1 MQVDGQ
7 QLNNHEK
14 GRFNNPEFVAEVV
27 ELSMSSEQSQIKQEE
42 EITGKEINQSEEAP
56 IESEIDAETQA
67 QADCEDSDES
77 IEQQLEKAQA
87 TLKDY
92 WDQIMR
98 LKAEMENNRK
108 RAGRDVENAH
118 KYALR
123 NFAESLLPILD
134 SMEMGQQ
141 AAEAE
146 NASLAS
152 IIEGT
157 QLTMSMFV
165 QVLEKHGL
173 RQIDPVGELF
183 DPEQHQAISMVEDKK
198 AKSNTV
204 ISVMQ
209 KGFVL
214 NDRLVR
220 PAMVVVAK

>member
-1 MQVDGQ
+1 
-7 QLNNHEK
+7 
-14 GRFNNPEFVAEVV
+14 
-27 ELSMSSEQSQIKQEE
+27 MSSEQHQIEE
-42 EITGKEINQSEEAP
+42 SEESVSKEMD
-56 IESEIDAETQA
+56 ISDEESLDSGAEMKDGADIDNQAEEA
-67 QADCEDSDES
+67 GES

-87 TLKDY
+87 TIKEY

-108 RAGRDVENAH
+108 RASRDIENAH

-123 NFAESLLPILD
+123 NFTESLLPIVD

-141 AAEAE
+141 AAEAD
-146 NASLAS
+146 NANLSS
-152 IIEGT
+152 IVEGT

-173 RQIDPVGELF
+173 KQIDPVGEPF
-183 DPEQHQAISMVEDKK
+183 DPEQHQAISMVEDDK
-198 AKSNTV
+198 AEHNVV
-204 ISVMQ
+204 IKVMQ
-209 KGFVL
+209 KGFLL

>member
-1 MQVDGQ
+1 
-7 QLNNHEK
+7 
-14 GRFNNPEFVAEVV
+14 
-27 ELSMSSEQSQIKQEE
+27 MSSEPHQIKDNEEEVGSEISQIEDDSLNA
-42 EITGKEINQSEEAP
+42 GN
-56 IESEIDAETQA
+56 DAEA
-67 QADCEDSDES
+67 QSDGEESNES

-87 TLKDY
+87 TIKDY

-108 RAGRDVENAH
+108 RAGRDIENAH
-118 KYALR
+118 KFAIR
-123 NFAESLLPILD
+123 NFAESLLPIVD

-141 AAEAE
+141 AAEAD
-146 NASLAS
+146 NASLSS

-173 RQIDPVGELF
+173 KQIDPVGEKF
-183 DPEQHQAISMVEDKK
+183 DPEQHQAISMIEDE
-198 AKSNTV
+198 NTESGNV
-204 ISVMQ
+204 TSVMQ
-209 KGFVL
+209 KGFLL

>member
-1 MQVDGQ
+1 
-7 QLNNHEK
+7 
-14 GRFNNPEFVAEVV
+14 
-27 ELSMSSEQSQIKQEE
+27 MSSGQRQIKEDEEVGSEISQIEDDSLNA
-42 EITGKEINQSEEAP
+42 GN
-56 IESEIDAETQA
+56 DAEA
-67 QADCEDSDES
+67 QSDGEESNES

-87 TLKDY
+87 TIKDY

-108 RAGRDVENAH
+108 RAGRDIENAH
-118 KYALR
+118 KFAIR
-123 NFAESLLPILD
+123 NFAESLLPIVD

-141 AAEAE
+141 AAEAD
-146 NASLAS
+146 NASLSS

-173 RQIDPVGELF
+173 KQIDPVGEKF
-183 DPEQHQAISMVEDKK
+183 DPEQHQAISMIEDE
-198 AKSNTV
+198 NTESGNV
-204 ISVMQ
+204 TSVMQ
-209 KGFVL
+209 KGFLL

>member
-1 MQVDGQ
+1 MDISDEESLDSGAEMKDG
-7 QLNNHEK
+7 
-14 GRFNNPEFVAEVV
+14 AD
-27 ELSMSSEQSQIKQEE
+27 ID
-42 EITGKEINQSEEAP
+42 NQAEEA
-56 IESEIDAETQA
+56 
-67 QADCEDSDES
+67 DES

-87 TLKDY
+87 TIKEY

-108 RAGRDVENAH
+108 RASRDIENAH

-123 NFAESLLPILD
+123 NFTESLLPIVD

-141 AAEAE
+141 AAEAD
-146 NASLAS
+146 NANLSS
-152 IIEGT
+152 IVEGT

-173 RQIDPVGELF
+173 KQIDPVGEPF
-183 DPEQHQAISMVEDKK
+183 DPEQHQAISMVEDDK
-198 AKSNTV
+198 AEHNVV
-204 ISVMQ
+204 IKVMQ
-209 KGFVL
+209 KGFLL